1 MVARADYD
9 QRSKMFMIKPV
20 INNNLIM
27 AKITRSVHRTMVV
40 MGKWFFWTVAFC
52 LNMKTL

>member
-40 MGKWFFWTVAFC
+40 MGKWFF
-52 LNMKTL
+52 